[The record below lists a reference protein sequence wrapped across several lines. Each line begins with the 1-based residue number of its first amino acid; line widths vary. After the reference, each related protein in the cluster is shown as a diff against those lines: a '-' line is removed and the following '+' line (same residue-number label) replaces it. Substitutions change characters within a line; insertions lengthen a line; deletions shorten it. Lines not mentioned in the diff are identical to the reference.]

1 MTGRPSWLAAI
12 LLLVATNLVPLGLW
26 YWNGRGEP
34 LATVDLTERE
44 VWLDHGSESDRSV
57 WLQLQYRH
65 FGGNEPGAR
74 WADSTRL
81 VAIGFRPRQFSG
93 EEEFLTLGRHPLRRP
108 AWVLL
113 RMADERGEAMTEPGE
128 AFLSRL
134 IPVAVGTDPEAL
146 YRESGDRTTHLVMRG
161 VVGLYASP
169 RPDGD
174 SLPSWTADLRSLMPN
189 TLHVPKSLLP
199 VLERLA
205 PQSRAGEA
213 PRYLVRITM
222 GRLHL
227 PKVTGVFPV
236 GSEQ

>member
-12 LLLVATNLVPLGLW
+12 LLVVATNLVPLGLW

-34 LATVDLTERE
+34 IATVDLSERE
-44 VWLDHGSESDRSV
+44 VWLDYGSETDRSV
-57 WLQLQYRH
+57 WLRIQYRY
-65 FGGNEPGAR
+65 FGGSEPGAR

-81 VAIGFRPRQFSG
+81 VAIGFRPRQFAG
-93 EEEFLTLGRHPLRRP
+93 EEEFLTLRRPPLQRP

-113 RMADERGEAMTEPGE
+113 RLADDTEAMTEPGDT
-128 AFLSRL
+128 FLSRL
-134 IPVAVGTDPEAL
+134 VPVAVGTDPEAL

-169 RPDGD
+169 VPEGD

-199 VLERLA
+199 ALERLA
-205 PQSRAGEA
+205 PQTRGGEA

-236 GSEQ
+236 GGR